1 MMYHNPVNFMSVST
15 NTKVHN
21 SAGIYGG
28 YSPNTIPGIVIKN
41 GDLREKLSNEED
53 VPYDVFESLDEWIE
67 DPETDVEISHHCRRT
82 QQYDVGDMFIG
93 YSSGGAGY
101 GDAVE
106 RDPKAV
112 MKDLEDNRIT
122 HWSAKNIYKVEYDE
136 EALIVDEEGTE
147 ELREEFL
154 EERRDESVPFDEFID
169 DWETRKPK
177 DEILTAY
184 GSWPNAEKDRRII
197 RQ

>member
-1 MMYHNPVNFMSVST
+1 
-15 NTKVHN
+15 
-21 SAGIYGG
+21 
-28 YSPNTIPGIVIKN
+28 
-41 GDLREKLSNEED
+41 
-53 VPYDVFESLDEWIE
+53 
-67 DPETDVEISHHCRRT
+67 
-82 QQYDVGDMFIG
+82 MFIG

-112 MKDLEDNRIT
+112 MKDLEDDRIT

-147 ELREEFL
+147 EKREEFL
-154 EERRDESVPFDEFID
+154 EERRDESIPYDEFID

-184 GSWPNAEKDRRII
+184 GSWPNAEQDRMIM